1 MFIGLV
7 YADIEL
13 INAED
18 TAVAERGF
26 IDQSEIR
33 RTKVSAMVDGGAY
46 MLAINEEIKL
56 QLGLRVVDRK
66 LAGLADGTTIG
77 LEVVGPIEIRFKN
90 RKSITTAMVL
100 PGNSEVLLGAIPME
114 DMDVI
119 IDPLRQEL
127 LVHPERP
134 YIPKMSLK

>member
-1 MFIGLV
+1 MGLV

-13 INAED
+13 INAGD
-18 TAVAERGF
+18 RAVAERGF

-33 RTKVSAMVDGGAY
+33 RTKVSAKVDRCAY
-46 MLAINEEIKL
+46 KLAINEEIKL

-100 PGNSEVLLGAIPME
+100 PGNSEVLLGTIPME

-119 IDPLRQEL
+119 IDPLKQEL
-127 LVHPERP
+127 LVHPKRL

>member
-1 MFIGLV
+1 MGLV

-33 RTKVSAMVDGGAY
+33 RTKVSAIVDSGAY